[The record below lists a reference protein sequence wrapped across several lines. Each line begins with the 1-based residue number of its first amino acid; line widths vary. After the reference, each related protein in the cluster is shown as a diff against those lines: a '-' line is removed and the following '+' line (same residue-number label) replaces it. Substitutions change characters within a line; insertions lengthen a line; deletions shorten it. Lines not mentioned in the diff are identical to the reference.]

1 MEEDRL
7 KENQSKGFIV
17 LFRSLLD
24 WEYIDDDTVFSCF
37 VKILLAVNYQD
48 KKWHG
53 QEIKRGS
60 MIGSTETLCGK
71 LHMKK
76 DSLRRCLKL
85 LSECKAINIEV
96 IPNKYHIIT
105 VPNYDLYQD
114 RVIGKTDNKTHNR
127 TDNKT
132 HNRTDNKTHNRAD
145 NKTDTTKQYNKINKG
160 NKGVGVCAVGTH
172 TPTPTEKEKEAAL
185 TTVSPP
191 VGAAVEPLTVKEW
204 RTYCELKGQDDYK
217 ADEVWR
223 KCNGHF
229 SEKSILQVRECLKN
243 G

>member
-127 TDNKT
+127 
-132 HNRTDNKTHNRAD
+132 AD

>member
-60 MIGSTETLCGK
+60 MIGSIDALCAK
-71 LHMKK
+71 LHMKR
-76 DSLRRCLKL
+76 DTLRRCLKL
-85 LSECKAINIEV
+85 LNECGAINVEV

-105 VPNYDLYQD
+105 IPNYHFYQD
-114 RVIGKTDNKTHNR
+114 RVIGKTDNR
-127 TDNKT
+127 A
-132 HNRTDNKTHNRAD
+132 DNKTHNRANNRTHNRTD
-145 NKTDTTKQYNKINKG
+145 NRTDTTKQYNKINKE
-160 NKGVGVCAVGTH
+160 NKGVGVCAYGTN
-172 TPTPTEKEKEAAL
+172 TPTPPEKEKTAAL
-185 TTVSPP
+185 TTGSPP
-191 VGAAVEPLTVKEW
+191 SGAAVEPLTVREW
-204 RTYCELKGQDDYK
+204 RTYCELKGQDEYK

-223 KCNGHF
+223 ECNGRF
-229 SEKSILQVRECLKN
+229 SEKSIMQVRKFLKN

>member
-60 MIGSTETLCGK
+60 MVGSIETLCGK
-71 LHMKK
+71 LHMKR
-76 DSLRRCLKL
+76 DSLKRCLKL
-85 LSECKAINIEV
+85 LSECGAINVEV

-105 VPNYDLYQD
+105 IPNYHLYQD
-114 RVIGKTDNKTHNR
+114 RVNGKTTNR
-127 TDNKT
+127 TT
-132 HNRTDNKTHNRAD
+132 NRTT
-145 NKTDTTKQYNKINKG
+145 TTKQYNKINKE
-160 NKGVGVCAVGTH
+160 NRGVGVCAYGTN
-172 TPTPTEKEKEAAL
+172 TPTPTEKEAAL

-191 VGAAVEPLTVKEW
+191 SGATVEPLTVKEW

>member
-37 VKILLAVNYQD
+37 VKILLSVNYTD

-60 MIGSTETLCGK
+60 MVGSIETLCAK
-71 LHMKK
+71 LHMKR
-76 DSLRRCLKL
+76 DTLRRCLKL
-85 LSECKAINIEV
+85 LSECGAISVEV

-105 VPNYDLYQD
+105 IPNYHLYQD
-114 RVIGKTDNKTHNR
+114 RVIGKTDNKTVNRTNNR
-127 TDNKT
+127 TDNRAN
-132 HNRTDNKTHNRAD
+132 NRTNNR
-145 NKTDTTKQYNKINKG
+145 TDTTKQYNKINKR

-172 TPTPTEKEKEAAL
+172 TPTPPEKGKEAAL

-191 VGAAVEPLTVKEW
+191 LGVTVEPLSKREW
-204 RTYCELKGQDDYK
+204 QEYCELKGQDEYK

-243 G
+243 GQDR

>member
-37 VKILLAVNYQD
+37 VKILLSVNYTD

-60 MIGSTETLCGK
+60 MVGSIETLCAK
-71 LHMKK
+71 LHMKR
-76 DSLRRCLKL
+76 DTLRRCLKL
-85 LSECKAINIEV
+85 LSECGAISVEV

-105 VPNYDLYQD
+105 IPNYHLYQD
-114 RVIGKTDNKTHNR
+114 RVIGKTDNKTVNRTNNR
-127 TDNKT
+127 TDNRAN
-132 HNRTDNKTHNRAD
+132 NRTN
-145 NKTDTTKQYNKINKG
+145 NKTDTTKQYNKINKE
-160 NKGVGVCAVGTH
+160 NKGVGVCAYGTN
-172 TPTPTEKEKEAAL
+172 TPTPPEKEKEAAL
-185 TTVSPP
+185 TTVSPL
-191 VGAAVEPLTVKEW
+191 VGATVEPLTVSEW

-217 ADEVWR
+217 ADEIWR
-223 KCNGHF
+223 KCNGRF
-229 SEKSILQVRECLKN
+229 SEKSIMQVRECLKN
-243 G
+243 GQDR